1 MQVTEGRASQP
12 LDAEMAELVW
22 KRLKSLIPQEQM
34 QRIVHV
40 ASGDALPATLQK
52 ALAVQAFGFAAGHVS
67 KAKSEM
73 HQFSCLRWTMHGTR
87 EVAILAYEP
96 ASTALGG
103 NKPMSFQEVV
113 TWAMSASLS
122 EIRKLVSACPS
133 SVFVGTVGPRD
144 MLYVPASSITFH
156 KVFGDSDAL
165 GVRAAFLGGLDA
177 KALPGVRIRPA
188 ISCQA

>member
-22 KRLKSLIPQEQM
+22 KRLKSLIPQGQV

-52 ALAVQAFGFAAGHVS
+52 ALAVQAFGLAAGHVS

-87 EVAILAYEP
+87 EVAILAYNVIP
-96 ASTALGG
+96 GG
-103 NKPMSFQEVV
+103 GHVGHVSFLVRDTQAGQCLPELRVCGHSWPTRHVV
-113 TWAMSASLS
+113 
-122 EIRKLVSACPS
+122 CS
-133 SVFVGTVGPRD
+133 SFFD
-144 MLYVPASSITFH
+144 H
-156 KVFGDSDAL
+156 
-165 GVRAAFLGGLDA
+165 
-177 KALPGVRIRPA
+177 
-188 ISCQA
+188 IS

>member
-96 ASTALGG
+96 ASTILGG
-103 NKPMSFQEVV
+103 NKPMSFQVGHVSFLVRDTQAGQCLLELRVCGHSWPARHVV
-113 TWAMSASLS
+113 
-122 EIRKLVSACPS
+122 CS
-133 SVFVGTVGPRD
+133 SFFDHTP
-144 MLYVPASSITFH
+144 
-156 KVFGDSDAL
+156 
-165 GVRAAFLGGLDA
+165 
-177 KALPGVRIRPA
+177 
-188 ISCQA
+188 